1 MPDLPDIPATEAAI
15 IELTNAFRQSEKLG
29 AVKPNKEL
37 TRAARLFAEYLAK
50 TGRFAHEADGRHPQ
64 DRAKAAGYSYCM
76 VAENLAMNLDSRGFT
91 VAKLA
96 WQVVEGWKN
105 SPGHR
110 RNLLS
115 GGATE
120 IGVGIARATAEKDPK
135 FLSVQ
140 LFGRPESLK
149 TTLKVKNSLAESV
162 SYSLNGHAS
171 TINPGM
177 LITHTSC
184 QTGKITFDRAGNW
197 LTGTSIKST
206 YEAQDG
212 TLFTLKTG
220 TAGRVVVETSTVPK
234 K

>member
-1 MPDLPDIPATEAAI
+1 MPDLPNIPATEAAI
-15 IELTNAFRQSEKLG
+15 IELTNVFRQSEKLG
-29 AVKPNKEL
+29 AVKSNAAL
-37 TRAARLFAEYLAK
+37 TRAAKSFAEYLAK
-50 TGRFAHEADGRHPQ
+50 TGGFAHEADGRHPQ
-64 DRAKAAGYSYCM
+64 DRAKAAGYGYCM

-115 GGATE
+115 PGATE
-120 IGVGIARATAEKDPK
+120 IGVGIARAPGVKDPK
-135 FLSVQ
+135 YLSVQ

-149 TTLKVKNSLAESV
+149 ATVKVKNTLSSAV
-162 SYSLNGHAS
+162 SYTLHGRAT

-184 QTGKITFDRAGNW
+184 QAGTITFDRAGNW

-206 YEAQDG
+206 FEARDG

-220 TAGRVVVETSTVPK
+220 AAGRVVVETSSVAK